1 MKDGVNFFEVIKNR
15 KTVRKYT
22 DYIPTDDEI
31 KEIIDSARLAP
42 SAVNAQNWKF
52 VAILNN
58 DVKQKMANAVLEKY
72 DEIVSKLDK
81 QEEKDGVNRFR
92 AHSTF
97 FTQAPLLIA
106 VVETKYPAFLDNVL
120 ENAKYSSEEISLM
133 RPDSQL
139 LSMGGAVENMAL
151 TAHALGLGS
160 CWMVAPV
167 LACSAFKKILN
178 LADDDKIVSLLAVGK
193 PADVPSGRAPKKN
206 LEEIMQII
214 K

>member
-1 MKDGVNFFEVIKNR
+1 MKDGVNFFDVIKNR
-15 KTVRKYT
+15 KTVRKFA

-52 VAILNN
+52 IAILNS
-58 DVKQKMANAVLEKY
+58 DIKQKMADAVLEKY
-72 DEIVSKLDK
+72 DEIASKLET

-92 AHSTF
+92 GHSTF
-97 FTQAPLLIA
+97 FTHAPLLIA
-106 VVETKYPAFLDNVL
+106 IIETKYPAFLDNIL
-120 ENAKYSSEEISLM
+120 ENADYSAEEIALM

-167 LACSAFKKILN
+167 IAESAFKKILN
-178 LADDDKIVSLLAVGK
+178 LADDDKVVSLLTIGK
-193 PADVPSGRAPKKN
+193 PADVTSIRSPKKN
-206 LEEIMQII
+206 LEDVMQII